1 MAPKNS
7 FNILALQSLAP
18 YRAPEK
24 TNMSQYGSQHFFKRP
39 KIPKHAI
46 LNMLFGLS
54 LAICLGHQA
63 SQEIP
68 NKKATKAPQEGPK
81 YFQEAIEKSHLW
93 FLCLLESGPKVA
105 PKLA

>member
-1 MAPKNS
+1 
-7 FNILALQSLAP
+7 
-18 YRAPEK
+18 
-24 TNMSQYGSQHFFKRP
+24 MSQYGSQHFFKRP

-68 NKKATKAPQEGPK
+68 NKKATKAPKRAPNTSKRLSKNHIFGFCV
-81 YFQEAIEKSHLW
+81 YSNL
-93 FLCLLESGPKVA
+93 A
-105 PKLA
+105 PKLLQNWLNTFPKNKSKHKPEYENENGPPG